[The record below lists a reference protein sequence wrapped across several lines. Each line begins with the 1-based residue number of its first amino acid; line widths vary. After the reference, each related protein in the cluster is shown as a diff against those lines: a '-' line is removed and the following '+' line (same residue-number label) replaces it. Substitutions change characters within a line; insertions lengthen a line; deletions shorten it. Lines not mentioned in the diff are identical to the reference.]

1 MIDHVARI
9 TVADG
14 DAHAYDSDDGLVP
27 RHQCVF
33 TPELVRTH
41 GVPRCL
47 MYHRLHPCLLDERNC
62 LHGSSSSK
70 KQQVQK
76 AKATLEPFGPEN
88 MAQYNKSAHRL
99 GTPAFICL

>member
-14 DAHAYDSDDGLVP
+14 DAPADDSDGGLVP

-33 TPELVRTH
+33 TPELGRAH

-47 MYHRLHPCLLDERNC
+47 IVPLLAPVSSRWKKLPAQLIMRQETAGAKGKGHFGTIWTRE
-62 LHGSSSSK
+62 HGS
-70 KQQVQK
+70 V
-76 AKATLEPFGPEN
+76 
-88 MAQYNKSAHRL
+88 
-99 GTPAFICL
+99 

>member
-14 DAHAYDSDDGLVP
+14 DAHACDSDDSLVP
-27 RHQCVF
+27 CHQWIF

-47 MYHRLHPCLLDERNC
+47 I
-62 LHGSSSSK
+62 
-70 KQQVQK
+70 V
-76 AKATLEPFGPEN
+76 
-88 MAQYNKSAHRL
+88 
-99 GTPAFICL
+99 PAFAPMPSQGKKPPEQLIVQHETTGAKGKGHFGAIWTKEHDSA